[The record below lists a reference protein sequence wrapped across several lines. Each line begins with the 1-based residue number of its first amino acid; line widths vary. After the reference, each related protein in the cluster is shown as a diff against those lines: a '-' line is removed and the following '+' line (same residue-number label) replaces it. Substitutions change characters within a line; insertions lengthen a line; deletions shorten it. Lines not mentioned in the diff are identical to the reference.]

1 MPVAT
6 YDNETRHTC
15 SLSALSMSLN
25 LAMDL
30 QGTFLALW
38 CAELT
43 LR

>member
-15 SLSALSMSLN
+15 SLSALSMNLN
-25 LAMDL
+25 LAMDS
-30 QGTFLALW
+30 QGTFLALLRMD
-38 CAELT
+38 LT